1 MNIDTTPS
9 QALLTLQPQRKGK
22 CLNPTYKKLKLDL
35 ITICQKIEESFNL
48 ILQTSQ
54 EKKKESQTNSER
66 KNDQKELTQLI
77 NQYKTKTKDAEIQ
90 LEAVYKMG
98 RILEIEQELQSKEN
112 EYTKLKNEN
121 DTLNSIRVHHVKGLE
136 EYQNKILKRNEIVS
150 LNEKIKKTKEETKI
164 KRNYYRT
171 TESQIKGQLNQIKV
185 LEEKCRIIKE
195 NIEYRKEKARKD
207 IENSIKKNEHTLQ
220 NGNNDEYLFEEDVDK
235 LKQMAKMNEENFF
248 QFEYEYKKAIEEQR
262 TQIERLKDEIKIL
275 SIKIKEVD
283 QEKKIQE
290 LKRKETK
297 KKEEYIQLQKNQMH
311 QNFKR
316 KFNNNFKS
324 LKNQSTINN
333 ANFSMNKKYNKPFEI
348 NKLLNDQNMLKSQ
361 PTNKDPTLLQ
371 IEQLKSEIQKAISL
385 NDHQLNTEL
394 DKPSQ
399 QLLNNITEIKHV
411 DNENYADNSDDINL
425 SHEINYDN
433 I

>member
-9 QALLTLQPQRKGK
+9 QTLLTQQPQKKEK
-22 CLNPTYKKLKLDL
+22 CMNPTYKKLKLDL
-35 ITICQKIEESFNL
+35 ITICQNIEESFNL
-48 ILQTSQ
+48 ILQTNK
-54 EKKKESQTNSER
+54 EKKVESQTNSER
-66 KNDQKELTQLI
+66 KNDQKDLTQLI

-112 EYTKLKNEN
+112 EYKKLKNEN
-121 DTLNSIRVHHVKGLE
+121 ETLNSIRVHHVKGLE

-185 LEEKCRIIKE
+185 LEEKCKIIKE

-220 NGNNDEYLFEEDVDK
+220 NGNSDEYLFEEDVDK

-275 SIKIKEVD
+275 SIKIKEID

-297 KKEEYIQLQKNQMH
+297 KKEEYIQIQKNQKH

-348 NKLLNDQNMLKSQ
+348 NKLLNEQNMLKSQ

-385 NDHQLNTEL
+385 NDHQINTEL

>member
-1 MNIDTTPS
+1 
-9 QALLTLQPQRKGK
+9 
-22 CLNPTYKKLKLDL
+22 
-35 ITICQKIEESFNL
+35 
-48 ILQTSQ
+48 
-54 EKKKESQTNSER
+54 
-66 KNDQKELTQLI
+66 
-77 NQYKTKTKDAEIQ
+77 
-90 LEAVYKMG
+90 
-98 RILEIEQELQSKEN
+98 
-112 EYTKLKNEN
+112 
-121 DTLNSIRVHHVKGLE
+121 
-136 EYQNKILKRNEIVS
+136 
-150 LNEKIKKTKEETKI
+150 
-164 KRNYYRT
+164 
-171 TESQIKGQLNQIKV
+171 
-185 LEEKCRIIKE
+185 
-195 NIEYRKEKARKD
+195 
-207 IENSIKKNEHTLQ
+207 
-220 NGNNDEYLFEEDVDK
+220 
-235 LKQMAKMNEENFF
+235 MNEENFF

-290 LKRKETK
+290 FKRKETK

-311 QNFKR
+311 QKFKR

-385 NDHQLNTEL
+385 NDHQINTEL

-411 DNENYADNSDDINL
+411 DNENYADNSDDIIL